1 MKLFV
6 HFFKKYI
13 SGLLVG
19 LWAAF
24 TLALLIWWVVFS
36 LKQFDSIKA
45 LSLQENTQILKN
57 QTMLIYEG
65 ITLFICMLIGSTAL
79 IYFVYRE
86 NLRLKERKDFLSV
99 FTHDLK
105 TTLTSLSLR
114 FQRITN
120 QDKVEK
126 IKSDV
131 KEMQKIGLRLNQ
143 QLQNALQFSYFEF
156 NKAFIETVDLNKEL
170 KFICLLWPDLEVD
183 IDKSAMWIKADA
195 SLVRGVVSNLIQ
207 NAYDHSNARKL
218 KIFVKAKKKISKT
231 NSNSKSSTN
240 NRSLS
245 KSLEV
250 VFQPLDGD
258 PFKGRLSL
266 FRADYNYEKATD
278 SSGLGLNLS
287 KKIMKKFGGSL
298 DFSLT
303 QEKFLVSHLVFVR
316 STDFGEV

>member
-6 HFFKKYI
+6 HFLKKYI

-19 LWAAF
+19 LWAVF

-36 LKQFDSIKA
+36 LKQFESIKT
-45 LSLQENTQILKN
+45 LSLQENTLILKN

-65 ITLFICMLIGSTAL
+65 ITLFICMLMGSTAL

-120 QDKVEK
+120 QDKPEK

-156 NKAFIETVDLNKEL
+156 NKAFIETMNLNKEL

-183 IDKSAMWIKADA
+183 IDKEPMWIKADA

-207 NAYDHSNARKL
+207 NAYDHSNSRNL
-218 KIFVKAKKKISKT
+218 KIFVKFKK
-231 NSNSKSSTN
+231 SNSKN
-240 NRSLS
+240 
-245 KSLEV
+245 LEV
-250 VFQPLDGD
+250 VFEPLDGD
-258 PFKGRLSL
+258 PYKGRLNL
-266 FRADYNYEKATD
+266 FKADYNYEKAKD
-278 SSGLGLNLS
+278 SSGLGLHLS
-287 KKIMKKFGGSL
+287 KKIMKKFGGYL
-298 DFSLT
+298 DFSLN
-303 QEKFLVSHLVFVR
+303 QKNFLVSHLVFIK